1 MWSRTDAE
9 GTGADDAPVDF
20 LRELRIAIVGLG
32 LMGGSCALALREK
45 CAAVLAVEPDENT
58 RALALAQGVV
68 DAVSASPE
76 EILPAADVIILAA
89 PVRTILQ
96 TLEVLPRWHPG
107 HAVVMDIGSTK
118 QAIVEAMDA
127 LPSRFDPIGGHPMAG
142 KAVSGLQHAEGD
154 LCRGAPFALTPLPRT
169 TPRARRV
176 AAAVV
181 DAVGAVP
188 LWMDA
193 ATHDRYA
200 AAVSHAPYV
209 LSLALAL
216 ATEEEEAALAGPGF
230 RSMTRLAS
238 SSPRMMEDILRTNRT
253 AVLAAL
259 QRFRGTLAALETALE
274 ADDEAALRALLS
286 QGPVRREQLLG
297 E

>member
-9 GTGADDAPVDF
+9 GTGTDDAPADF
-20 LRELRIAIVGLG
+20 LRNLRIAIVGLG

-45 CAAVLAVEPDENT
+45 CAALLAVEPDENT

-76 EILPAADVIILAA
+76 ELLPAADVILLAA

-96 TLEVLPRWHPG
+96 TLEALPRWHSG
-107 HAVVMDIGSTK
+107 TAVIMDIGSTK

-142 KAVSGLQHAEGD
+142 KAVSGLRHAEGD
-154 LCRGAPFALTPLPRT
+154 LCHGAPFALTPLPRT
-169 TPRARRV
+169 TARARRI
-176 AAAVV
+176 AEAVV
-181 DAVGAVP
+181 AAVGAVP

-209 LSLALAL
+209 ISLALTL
-216 ATEEEEAALAGPGF
+216 ATAAEEATLAGPGF
-230 RSMTRLAS
+230 RSMTRLAI
-238 SSPRMMEDILRTNRT
+238 SSPRMMADILQTNRF
-253 AVLAAL
+253 AVLGAL
-259 QRFRGTLAALETALE
+259 QRFRGVLGILEAALE

-286 QGPVRREQLLG
+286 RGPQRREQLLG